1 MKNLIVSSY
10 IVYLPLALMLT
21 FVVARI
27 FFKNSKIFMTDIF
40 KGRVEIADSTNTMMQ
55 MGFYLLSLGYALFIM
70 KINWYNFRNGKES
83 VFSLQDSFEILSSKM
98 GSLAVFMGVM
108 VFAFLYLL
116 FRGKRISRQNQIQN
130 NTTQS

>member
-40 KGRVEIADSTNTMMQ
+40 KGRIEIADSTNTMMQ

-70 KINWYNFRNGKES
+70 KISYYREKFE
-83 VFSLQDSFEILSSKM
+83 LQDAVEVLSSKM
-98 GSLAVFMGVM
+98 GALAVFMGVM

-130 NTTQS
+130 NNA

>member
-27 FFKNSKIFMTDIF
+27 FFKNSKIFMSDIF
-40 KGRVEIADSTNTMMQ
+40 KGRMEIAASTNTMMQ

-70 KINWYNFRNGKES
+70 KITNYRETFE
-83 VFSLQDSFEILSSKM
+83 LQDAFEILSSKM
-98 GSLAVFMGVM
+98 GALAVFMGVM

-116 FRGKRISRQNQIQN
+116 FRGKRIARQNQIQN
-130 NTTQS
+130 QNAQS

>member
-40 KGRVEIADSTNTMMQ
+40 KGRVEIAASTNTMMQ

-70 KINWYNFRNGKES
+70 KITYYQEKFE
-83 VFSLQDSFEILSSKM
+83 LQDSFEILSSKM
-98 GSLAVFMGVM
+98 GALAVFMGVM

-116 FRGKRISRQNQIQN
+116 FRLSWRSSATKLS
-130 NTTQS
+130 S

>member
-40 KGRVEIADSTNTMMQ
+40 KGRIEIADSTNTMMQ

-70 KINWYNFRNGKES
+70 KISYYREKFE
-83 VFSLQDSFEILSSKM
+83 LQDAFEVLSSKM
-98 GSLAVFMGVM
+98 GALAVFMGVM

-130 NTTQS
+130 NNA

>member
-40 KGRVEIADSTNTMMQ
+40 KGRVEIAASTNTMMQ

-70 KINWYNFRNGKES
+70 KITYYREKFE
-83 VFSLQDSFEILSSKM
+83 LQDSFEILSSKM
-98 GSLAVFMGVM
+98 GALAVFMGVM

-116 FRGKRISRQNQIQN
+116 FRGKRIARQNEIQN
-130 NTTQS
+130 KNANA